1 MPGDRTEENHRKQDV
16 IMPLDQ
22 EAHGSLT
29 RAAVASSSQTGIGA
43 ISMKSPFKVLTR
55 VRMPWCGY
63 RIVEQELV
71 AALTG
76 SISAHHRFILG
87 DHLKQIE
94 HLDKAI
100 ERVTQA
106 S

>member
-1 MPGDRTEENHRKQDV
+1 
-16 IMPLDQ
+16 
-22 EAHGSLT
+22 
-29 RAAVASSSQTGIGA
+29 
-43 ISMKSPFKVLTR
+43 
-55 VRMPWCGY
+55 
-63 RIVEQELV
+63 V

-76 SISAHHRFILG
+76 SISAHYRFILG